1 MRKLNLEKL
10 PDLFTKH
17 RTLPERL
24 GGQEATAFI
33 DGFCDLITMPLEK
46 VLKIPHPRVE
56 EPFPYYVEGPKGF
69 ITRYNGEPILSFYS
83 GIGLLFGIVTYAS
96 ALLGGTYIL
105 QANIKNRLVEA
116 GFYQN
121 EIRENGIHSSVQTRE
136 VSPKGGMAEVS
147 INGQKFL
154 ILSQEAAQKA
164 GLLKD
169 TAPANETP
177 GQ

>member
-1 MRKLNLEKL
+1 
-10 PDLFTKH
+10 
-17 RTLPERL
+17 L

-33 DGFCDLITMPLEK
+33 DGFCDLITMRWRRFEDSTPSGRRAIPL
-46 VLKIPHPRVE
+46 LCGRPQ
-56 EPFPYYVEGPKGF
+56 GF

-83 GIGLLFGIVTYAS
+83 GIGLLFGIGTYAS

-136 VSPKGGMAEVS
+136 VSPKAAWPKSASMAKS
-147 INGQKFL
+147 SSSFRKRPHKRRGY
-154 ILSQEAAQKA
+154 
-164 GLLKD
+164 
-169 TAPANETP
+169 
-177 GQ
+177 